1 MAISYPLTPPAGIR
15 IASLRFSAIS
25 AVARNIS
32 PFTFSSQ
39 SYNWTGTMISGD
51 VECPPMN
58 RADAEEL
65 IGFLIMA
72 ARGTFY
78 FRDYANGTQ
87 RGTMTGSPQ
96 LNGAHVANT
105 STLTVDTGSGSWAV
119 GDYIQLGTGSSSKLH
134 KITQVNGALPTATS
148 YEIFPLL
155 RTAYPDNTAIV
166 YSNAVGVFR
175 LGTTTCD
182 WSIDTAK
189 KYGLN
194 FSIFEAINT

>member
-1 MAISYPLTPPAGIR
+1 MAITYPLTPPAAIR

-39 SYNWTGTMISGD
+39 SYNWTGTMLSGD

-87 RGTMTGSPQ
+87 RGNMSGSPQ

-105 STLTVDTGSGSWAV
+105 TTLTVDMGSGSWAV

-134 KITQVNGALPTATS
+134 KITQVNSATS

-155 RTAYPDNTAIV
+155 RTNYPDNTTIV

-194 FSIFEAINT
+194 FSIFESINT

>member
-1 MAISYPLTPPAGIR
+1 MAISYPLTPPAAIR

-39 SYNWTGTMISGD
+39 SYNWTGTMLSGD

-87 RGTMTGSPQ
+87 RGNMSSNPK
-96 LNGAHVANT
+96 LDGAHVANT
-105 STLTVDTGSGSWAV
+105 TTITIDGGSGSWAV

-134 KITQVNGALPTATS
+134 KITKVNTATS

-155 RTAYPDNTAIV
+155 RTNYADDAPIV

-189 KYGLN
+189 KYGMN
-194 FSIFEAINT
+194 FSIFESITT

>member
-1 MAISYPLTPPAGIR
+1 MAITYPLSPPAAIR

-39 SYNWTGTMISGD
+39 SYNWTGTMLSGD

-105 STLTVDTGSGSWAV
+105 TTLTVDNGSGSWAV
-119 GDYIQLGTGSSSKLH
+119 GDYIQLGTGSNSKLH
-134 KITQVNGALPTATS
+134 KITQVNSATS
-148 YEIFPLL
+148 YEVFPLL
-155 RTAYPDNTAIV
+155 RTNYPDNTTII

-175 LGTTTCD
+175 LGNTTCE

-194 FSIFEAINT
+194 FSIFESINT

>member
-1 MAISYPLTPPAGIR
+1 MAITYPLIPPAAIR

-39 SYNWTGTMISGD
+39 SYNWTGTMLSGD

-87 RGTMTGSPQ
+87 RGNMSGSPQ

-105 STLTVDTGSGSWAV
+105 TTLTVDTGSGSWAV
-119 GDYIQLGTGSSSKLH
+119 GDYIQLGTDSSSKLH
-134 KITQVNGALPTATS
+134 KITKVNTALS

-155 RTAYPDNTAIV
+155 RTNYPDNTTID
-166 YSNAVGVFR
+166 YTDAVGVFR

>member
-1 MAISYPLTPPAGIR
+1 MAITYPLSPPAAIR

-39 SYNWTGTMISGD
+39 SYNWTGTMLSGD

-105 STLTVDTGSGSWAV
+105 TTLTVDTGSGSWAV

-134 KITQVNGALPTATS
+134 KITQVNSATS
-148 YEIFPLL
+148 YEVFPLL
-155 RTAYPDNTAIV
+155 RTNYPDNTTII

-175 LGTTTCD
+175 LGNTTCE

-194 FSIFEAINT
+194 FSIFESINT

>member
-1 MAISYPLTPPAGIR
+1 MAITYPLTPPAAIR

-39 SYNWTGTMISGD
+39 SYNWTGTMLSGD

-87 RGTMTGSPQ
+87 RGNMSSNPQ
-96 LNGAHVANT
+96 LDGAHVANT
-105 STLTVDTGSGSWAV
+105 TTITIDGGSGSWAV

-134 KITQVNGALPTATS
+134 KITKVNTALS

-155 RTAYPDNTAIV
+155 RTNYPDDTTID
-166 YSNAVGVFR
+166 YTDAVGVFR

>member
-1 MAISYPLTPPAGIR
+1 MAITYPLSPPAAIR

-39 SYNWTGTMISGD
+39 SYNWTGTMLSGD

-105 STLTVDTGSGSWAV
+105 TTLTVDTGSGSWAV

-134 KITQVNGALPTATS
+134 KITQVNSATS
-148 YEIFPLL
+148 YEVFPLL
-155 RTAYPDNTAIV
+155 RTNYPDNTTIV

-175 LGTTTCD
+175 LGNTTCE

-194 FSIFEAINT
+194 FSIFESINT

>member
-1 MAISYPLTPPAGIR
+1 MAITYPLSPPAAIR

-39 SYNWTGTMISGD
+39 SYNWTGTMLSGD

-105 STLTVDTGSGSWAV
+105 TTLTVDTGSGSWAV

-134 KITQVNGALPTATS
+134 KITQVNSATS

-155 RTAYPDNTAIV
+155 RTNYPDNTTIV

-175 LGTTTCD
+175 LGNTTCE

-189 KYGLN
+189 KYGLS

>member
-1 MAISYPLTPPAGIR
+1 
-15 IASLRFSAIS
+15 LRFSAIS

-39 SYNWTGTMISGD
+39 SYNWTGTMLSGD

-78 FRDYANGTQ
+78 IHDYANGTQ

-105 STLTVDTGSGSWAV
+105 TTLTVDTGSGSWAV

-134 KITQVNGALPTATS
+134 KITKVNSATS

-155 RTAYPDNTAIV
+155 RTNYPDDTTIV

>member
-1 MAISYPLTPPAGIR
+1 MAIEYPLIPPAAIR

-39 SYNWTGTMISGD
+39 SYNWTGTMLSGD

-87 RGTMTGSPQ
+87 RGNMSSNPQ
-96 LNGAHVANT
+96 LDGAHVANT
-105 STLTVDTGSGSWAV
+105 TTITIDGGSGSWAV
-119 GDYIQLGTGSSSKLH
+119 GDYIQLGTLSSSKLH
-134 KITQVNGALPTATS
+134 KITKVNTALS

-155 RTAYPDNTAIV
+155 RTNYPDNTAID
-166 YSNAVGVFR
+166 YTDAVGVFR

>member
-1 MAISYPLTPPAGIR
+1 MAISYPLTPPAAIR

-39 SYNWTGTMISGD
+39 SYNWTGTMLSGD

-87 RGTMTGSPQ
+87 RGNMSSNPQ
-96 LNGAHVANT
+96 LDGAHVANT
-105 STLTVDTGSGSWAV
+105 TTITIDGGSGSWAV
-119 GDYIQLGTGSSSKLH
+119 GDYIQLGTLSSSKLH
-134 KITQVNGALPTATS
+134 KITKVNTALS

-155 RTAYPDNTAIV
+155 RTNYPDNTAID
-166 YSNAVGVFR
+166 YTDAVGVFR

>member
-87 RGTMTGSPQ
+87 RGNMSSNPQ
-96 LNGAHVANT
+96 LDGAHAANT
-105 STLTVDTGSGSWAV
+105 TTITIDGGSGSWAV

-134 KITQVNGALPTATS
+134 KITKVNGTLPTALS

-155 RTAYPDNTAIV
+155 RTAYPDNTDIV

-175 LGTTTCD
+175 LGTTSCD

-194 FSIFEAINT
+194 FSIFESINT

>member
-39 SYNWTGTMISGD
+39 SYNWTGTMLSGD
-51 VECPPMN
+51 VECPPMS

-87 RGTMTGSPQ
+87 RGNMSSNPK
-96 LNGAHVANT
+96 LDGAHAANT
-105 STLTVDTGSGSWAV
+105 TTITIDGGSGSWAV

-134 KITQVNGALPTATS
+134 KITKVNTATS

-155 RTAYPDNTAIV
+155 RTTYPDDAAID
-166 YSNAVGVFR
+166 YTDAVGVFR

-194 FSIFEAINT
+194 FSIFESINT

>member
-1 MAISYPLTPPAGIR
+1 
-15 IASLRFSAIS
+15 LRFSAIS

-39 SYNWTGTMISGD
+39 SYNWTGTMLSGD

-87 RGTMTGSPQ
+87 RGNMSSNPQ
-96 LNGAHVANT
+96 LDGAHVANT
-105 STLTVDTGSGSWAV
+105 TTITIDGGSGSWAV
-119 GDYIQLGTGSSSKLH
+119 GDYIQLGTLSSSKLH
-134 KITQVNGALPTATS
+134 KITQVNSATS

-155 RTAYPDNTAIV
+155 RTNYPDNTAID
-166 YSNAVGVFR
+166 YTDAVGVFR

>member
-39 SYNWTGTMISGD
+39 SYNWTGTMLSGD

-87 RGTMTGSPQ
+87 RGNMSSNPQ
-96 LNGAHVANT
+96 LDGAHAANT
-105 STLTVDTGSGSWAV
+105 TTITIDGGSGSWAV

-134 KITQVNGALPTATS
+134 KITQVNSATS

-155 RTAYPDNTAIV
+155 RTTYPDDAAID
-166 YSNAVGVFR
+166 YTDAVGVFR

>member
-1 MAISYPLTPPAGIR
+1 MAITYPLTPPAAIR

-39 SYNWTGTMISGD
+39 SYNWTGTMLSGD

-87 RGTMTGSPQ
+87 RGNMSSNPQ
-96 LNGAHVANT
+96 LDGAHVANT
-105 STLTVDTGSGSWAV
+105 TTITIDGGSGSWAV

-134 KITQVNGALPTATS
+134 KITKVNTALS

-155 RTAYPDNTAIV
+155 RTNYPDNTAID
-166 YSNAVGVFR
+166 YTDAVGVFR

>member
-1 MAISYPLTPPAGIR
+1 MAISYPLTPPAAIR

-39 SYNWTGTMISGD
+39 SYNWTGTMLSGD

-87 RGTMTGSPQ
+87 RGNMSSNPK
-96 LNGAHVANT
+96 LDGAHVANT
-105 STLTVDTGSGSWAV
+105 TTITIDGGSGSWAV

-134 KITQVNGALPTATS
+134 KITKANTATS

-155 RTAYPDNTAIV
+155 RTNYADDAAIV

>member
-1 MAISYPLTPPAGIR
+1 MAITYPLTPPAAIR

-39 SYNWTGTMISGD
+39 SYNWTGTMLSGD

-96 LNGAHVANT
+96 LNGAHAANT
-105 STLTVDTGSGSWAV
+105 TTLTVDTGSGSWAV

-134 KITQVNGALPTATS
+134 KITQVNSATS

-175 LGTTTCD
+175 LGTTACD

-189 KYGLN
+189 NYGIN

>member
-39 SYNWTGTMISGD
+39 SYNWTGTMLSGD

-134 KITQVNGALPTATS
+134 KITQVNSSTS

-155 RTAYPDNTAIV
+155 RTNYPDNTAIV

>member
-1 MAISYPLTPPAGIR
+1 MAITYPLTPPAAIR

-39 SYNWTGTMISGD
+39 SYNWTGTMLNGD

-87 RGTMTGSPQ
+87 RGNMSSNPK
-96 LNGAHVANT
+96 LDGAHVANT
-105 STLTVDTGSGSWAV
+105 TTITIDGGSGSWAV

-134 KITQVNGALPTATS
+134 KITQVNSATS

-155 RTAYPDNTAIV
+155 RTNYPDNTTIV

>member
-39 SYNWTGTMISGD
+39 SYNWTGTMLSGD

-105 STLTVDTGSGSWAV
+105 STLTVDTGVGSWAV

-134 KITQVNGALPTATS
+134 KITKVNTATS

-155 RTAYPDNTAIV
+155 RTAYPDNTTII

>member
-1 MAISYPLTPPAGIR
+1 MAITYPLTPPAAIR

-39 SYNWTGTMISGD
+39 SYNWTGTMLSGD

-87 RGTMTGSPQ
+87 RGNMSSNPE
-96 LNGAHVANT
+96 LDGAHVANT
-105 STLTVDTGSGSWAV
+105 TTITIDGGSGSWAV

-134 KITQVNGALPTATS
+134 KITQVNSATS

-155 RTAYPDNTAIV
+155 RTNYPDNTTID
-166 YSNAVGVFR
+166 YTDAVGVFR

>member
-1 MAISYPLTPPAGIR
+1 MAISYPLTPPAAIR

-39 SYNWTGTMISGD
+39 SYNWTGTMLSGD

-87 RGTMTGSPQ
+87 RGNMSGSPQ

-105 STLTVDTGSGSWAV
+105 TTLTVDTGSGSWAV
-119 GDYIQLGTGSSSKLH
+119 GDYIQLGTDSTSKLH
-134 KITQVNGALPTATS
+134 KITKVNTALS

-155 RTAYPDNTAIV
+155 RTNYPDNTTID
-166 YSNAVGVFR
+166 YTDAVGVFR

>member
-1 MAISYPLTPPAGIR
+1 MAITYPLTPPAAIR
-15 IASLRFSAIS
+15 ISSLRFSAIS

-39 SYNWTGTMISGD
+39 AYNWTGTMMSGD
-51 VECPPMN
+51 VECPPMV

-78 FRDYANGTQ
+78 FRDYSNGTQ
-87 RGTMTGSPQ
+87 RGTMSSSPKLSGS
-96 LNGAHVANT
+96 HSANT
-105 STLTVDTGSGSWAV
+105 TTITIDGGSGSFAV
-119 GDYIQLGTGSSSKLH
+119 GDWIQLGTGSSSKLH
-134 KITQVNGALPTATS
+134 KVTQVNSSTS

-155 RTAYPDNTAIV
+155 RTTYPDDSAIV
-166 YSNAVGVFR
+166 FSNAVGVFR
-175 LGTTTCD
+175 LTNPVCE

-189 KYGLN
+189 IYGLN
-194 FSIFEAINT
+194 FGIFEAINT

>member
-1 MAISYPLTPPAGIR
+1 MAITYPLTPPAAIR

-39 SYNWTGTMISGD
+39 SYNWTGTMLSGD

-87 RGTMTGSPQ
+87 RGNMSGSPQ

-105 STLTVDTGSGSWAV
+105 TTLTVDTGVGSWAV
-119 GDYIQLGTGSSSKLH
+119 GDYIQLGTLSSSKLH
-134 KITQVNGALPTATS
+134 KITKVNGTESTALS

-155 RTAYPDNTAIV
+155 RTNYPDNTTIV

>member
-15 IASLRFSAIS
+15 ISSLRFSAIS

-39 SYNWTGTMISGD
+39 SYNWTGTMLSGD

-87 RGTMTGSPQ
+87 RGNMSSNPK
-96 LNGAHVANT
+96 LDGAHAANT
-105 STLTVDTGSGSWAV
+105 TTITIDGGSGSWAV

-134 KITQVNGALPTATS
+134 KITQVNSSTS

-155 RTAYPDNTAIV
+155 RTTYPDDAAIV

-175 LGTTTCD
+175 LSNTTCD

-194 FSIFEAINT
+194 FSIFESINT

>member
-87 RGTMTGSPQ
+87 RGNMSSNPQ
-96 LNGAHVANT
+96 LDGAHAANT
-105 STLTVDTGSGSWAV
+105 TTITIDGGSGSWAV

-134 KITQVNGALPTATS
+134 KITKVNGTLPTALS

-155 RTAYPDNTAIV
+155 RTAYPDNTDIV

>member
-1 MAISYPLTPPAGIR
+1 MAITYPLTPPAAIR

-39 SYNWTGTMISGD
+39 SYNWTGTMLSGD

-87 RGTMTGSPQ
+87 RGNMSSNPQ
-96 LNGAHVANT
+96 LDGAHVANT
-105 STLTVDTGSGSWAV
+105 TTITIDGGSGSWAV

-134 KITQVNGALPTATS
+134 KITKANTATS

-155 RTAYPDNTAIV
+155 RTNYPDNTTIV

>member
-39 SYNWTGTMISGD
+39 SYNWTGTMLSGD

-87 RGTMTGSPQ
+87 RGNMSSNPQ
-96 LNGAHVANT
+96 LDGAHAANT
-105 STLTVDTGSGSWAV
+105 TTITIDGGSGSWAV

-134 KITQVNGALPTATS
+134 KITRVNTALE

-155 RTAYPDNTAIV
+155 RTAYPDNTAID
-166 YSNAVGVFR
+166 YTDAVGVFR
-175 LGTTTCD
+175 LSTTTCD

-194 FSIFEAINT
+194 FSIFESINT

>member
-1 MAISYPLTPPAGIR
+1 MAISYPLTPPAAIR

-39 SYNWTGTMISGD
+39 SYNWTGTMLSGD

-87 RGTMTGSPQ
+87 RGNMSSNPK
-96 LNGAHVANT
+96 LDGAHVANT
-105 STLTVDTGSGSWAV
+105 TTITIDGGSGSWAV

-134 KITQVNGALPTATS
+134 KITQVNSATS

-189 KYGLN
+189 NYGIN

>member
-1 MAISYPLTPPAGIR
+1 MAISYPLTPPAAIR

-39 SYNWTGTMISGD
+39 SYNWTGTMLSGD

-87 RGTMTGSPQ
+87 RGNMSSNPQ
-96 LNGAHVANT
+96 LDGAHVANT
-105 STLTVDTGSGSWAV
+105 TTITIDGGSGSWAV

-134 KITQVNGALPTATS
+134 KITKANTATS

-155 RTAYPDNTAIV
+155 RTNYPDNTAIV

>member
-39 SYNWTGTMISGD
+39 SYNWTGTMLSGD

-87 RGTMTGSPQ
+87 RGNMSSNPK
-96 LNGAHVANT
+96 LDGAHAANT
-105 STLTVDTGSGSWAV
+105 TTITIDGGSGSWAV

-134 KITQVNGALPTATS
+134 KITQVNSSTS

-155 RTAYPDNTAIV
+155 RTTYPDDAAIV

-175 LGTTTCD
+175 LSNTTCD

-194 FSIFEAINT
+194 FSIFESINT

>member
-1 MAISYPLTPPAGIR
+1 MAITYPLTPPAAIR

-39 SYNWTGTMISGD
+39 SYNWTGTMLSGD

-87 RGTMTGSPQ
+87 RGNMSGSPQ

-105 STLTVDTGSGSWAV
+105 TTLTVDTGSGSWAV

-134 KITQVNGALPTATS
+134 KITQVNSATS

-155 RTAYPDNTAIV
+155 RTNYPDDTAID
-166 YSNAVGVFR
+166 YTDAVGVFR